1 MTNPFDHGWRVFATG
16 LSFATFGLG
25 GLVLGV
31 LGAPLLNLL
40 VRDRLRRTR
49 IARGTVHLAF
59 RGFIGW
65 MRLLGVLRYTIIDRH
80 KLDRPGLLVLA
91 NHPTLLDVV
100 FLISLIPNADCVV
113 RAGLFRNPFTR
124 GPLRAANYRCNDSGA
139 GLVDDC
145 IASLR
150 AGNNLVIFP
159 EGTRTPVGGPM
170 TLQRGAANIAVRG
183 HRDITPVRI
192 RCEPLTLTKGL
203 PWWKVPARRMHYTI
217 RIDDDIAIAPFRA
230 AHEDA
235 LAARHLTRFLHDYFS
250 VEI

>member
-1 MTNPFDHGWRVFATG
+1 MLERIDRAWRVAGTG
-16 LSFATFGLG
+16 LSFVTFGLG
-25 GLVLGV
+25 GLLIGL

-40 VRDRLRRTR
+40 VRDRTRRTR
-49 IARGTVHLAF
+49 IARLGVHLAF
-59 RGFIGW
+59 RCFIGW
-65 MRLLGVLRYTIIDRH
+65 MHLLGVLRYTVIGRY
-80 KLDRPGLLVLA
+80 KLDRGGLLVLA
-91 NHPTLLDVV
+91 NHPTLIDVV

-113 RAGLFRNPFTR
+113 RAGLFRNPFTG

-150 AGNNLVIFP
+150 AGNNLVLFP

-183 HRDITPVRI
+183 GRDVTPVRI

-203 PWWKVPARRMHYTI
+203 PWWRVPPRRAHFTI

-235 LAARHLTRFLHDYFS
+235 LAARHLTRFLHDHFL